1 MNKIKGLP
9 GKEHYYSNG
18 KGGRGFGGEQPA
30 AGDGKRKAAEY
41 AAAAG
46 PRQDETAYWLRVF
59 QSGNDDKPAEE
70 TAAGSK
76 ENAAETGMAAETAA
90 GGAEV
95 PGADKADT
103 AQGKSRE
110 DAAAGVAATAEGK
123 GAAAESA
130 IPATGGGKSGRSRLY
145 KKNKRAHRGE
155 GADGAEPVRGDS
167 GNGRKGGRN
176 PDMAQNNYAA
186 IDLGTNSCRLVIATP
201 TTTSFRVVETY
212 SKVVRLGEG
221 IIQDNNLAP
230 KAMRRTIQALK
241 VCRGVIDE
249 YMPIAASRFVATA
262 ACRRAK
268 NVAQFVE
275 MAKREAGIELEVIS
289 SKEEARLSVVG
300 CLPLLTRNIKR
311 VLVFDIGGG
320 STQISLARVTDS
332 GKTFIEGFVS
342 LPYGVV
348 TISEAFAGHEMSTL
362 EYSTVVERTQA
373 ILQEFEDKYHIRQAI
388 ANQEIQV
395 IGTSGTVTVIGAV
408 HLRLPRYNRSAVDGI
423 AISAPDIEY
432 TINKIK
438 TMGVEGRCKHPCI
451 GQSKSDLTIA
461 GCAVIEALTTFWPI
475 SEITVADRGIREG
488 ILLDMMH
495 ARRVGDN
502 GRKKRRGGR
511 FPFDRRSGGKHSH
524 RHQPRG

>member
-1 MNKIKGLP
+1 MDKIKGLP
-9 GKEHYYSNG
+9 GNEHCYTNG
-18 KGGRGFGGEQPA
+18 KGVERSLE
-30 AGDGKRKAAEY
+30 GDKKRKKMAEHT
-41 AAAAG
+41 AEVEF
-46 PRQDETAYWLRVF
+46 RQAETAYWLNVF
-59 QSGNDDKPAEE
+59 QSGDEEKKEEAQVFAADKVMSCSGVKKTSAGDDISNGSNDGNNNVVLVADK
-70 TAAGSK
+70 T
-76 ENAAETGMAAETAA
+76 A
-90 GGAEV
+90 GGN
-95 PGADKADT
+95 
-103 AQGKSRE
+103 
-110 DAAAGVAATAEGK
+110 K
-123 GAAAESA
+123 G
-130 IPATGGGKSGRSRLY
+130 RYNRLY
-145 KKNKRAHRGE
+145 KKNRRAYQGE
-155 GADGAEPVRGDS
+155 HHDDISLNS
-167 GNGRKGGRN
+167 GNGYRGIRN
-176 PDMAQNNYAA
+176 PGMSQNNYAV

-249 YMPIAASRFVATA
+249 YMPITALRFVATA
-262 ACRRAK
+262 ACRRAQ

-275 MAKREAGIELEVIS
+275 MARREAGIELEVIS

-300 CLPLLTRNIKR
+300 CLPLLIRKIKR

-362 EYSTVVERTQA
+362 EYSTVVERTQV

-451 GQSKSDLTIA
+451 GRSKSDLTIA
-461 GCAVIEALTTFWPI
+461 GCAVIEALMTFWPI

-495 ARRVGDN
+495 AKRVSEN
-502 GRKKRRGGR
+502 GGKKRRGGR
-511 FPFDRRSGGKHSH
+511 FPFNRRGGG
-524 RHQPRG
+524 RHAP